1 MHKVRVVGLA
11 AATVLALASCMGGG
25 TGGQSPSPTGTTT
38 QDRVYTEDELREL
51 ISGMTDRDGNELKL
65 YSKDQVAQGSRVA
78 ELLLST
84 ARVTPEDCKSIA
96 TAGLLDSVE
105 NGDVAVA
112 ISESENPRTLS
123 AQSGREGPDAVG
135 LLEEISGK
143 MNQCDSFTVEVV
155 GQRHEV
161 SSRELAARTA
171 GERTFATLST
181 RGEGTQDMLMQV
193 SAAEDRLLV
202 AATKSGP
209 DLGDE
214 DREELEELVNQV
226 LAKAEGGATATGTAT
241 GTPTRTSPLPTAT
254 QTVTSTQTST
264 VVPTVVP
271 TATPTLTTPPL

>member
-1 MHKVRVVGLA
+1 
-11 AATVLALASCMGGG
+11 
-25 TGGQSPSPTGTTT
+25 
-38 QDRVYTEDELREL
+38 
-51 ISGMTDRDGNELKL
+51 MTDRDGNELKL

>member
-1 MHKVRVVGLA
+1 
-11 AATVLALASCMGGG
+11 
-25 TGGQSPSPTGTTT
+25 
-38 QDRVYTEDELREL
+38 
-51 ISGMTDRDGNELKL
+51 
-65 YSKDQVAQGSRVA
+65 
-78 ELLLST
+78 
-84 ARVTPEDCKSIA
+84 
-96 TAGLLDSVE
+96 
-105 NGDVAVA
+105 
-112 ISESENPRTLS
+112 
-123 AQSGREGPDAVG
+123 
-135 LLEEISGK
+135 

-161 SSRELAARTA
+161 SSRELAARTD

-271 TATPTLTTPPL
+271 TATPTLTTPPR